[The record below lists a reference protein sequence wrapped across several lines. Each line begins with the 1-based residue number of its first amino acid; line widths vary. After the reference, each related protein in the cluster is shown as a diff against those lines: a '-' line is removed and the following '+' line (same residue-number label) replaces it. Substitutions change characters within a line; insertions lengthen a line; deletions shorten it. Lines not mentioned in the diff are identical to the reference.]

1 MYYPDEKTYLELSRH
16 YSTVPVSVE
25 WPSDTE
31 TPITVYAKVSR
42 GRKSFLLESAEG
54 ADTIGRYSI
63 IGIDPEALLISR
75 GSTTTI
81 EKDGKT
87 ELFSGHPLYAIER
100 LLEGYRSP
108 VLDGMPRF
116 YSGAVG
122 YMGYDIVRGI
132 ERLPDYSLERSGTP
146 DCMLMVPGITIIIDH
161 LKHTLRVVVNTSP
174 GRGESA
180 EYARAKAAISEILK
194 QISDGPAP
202 PGLTPPAGARGRTPR
217 SGLSR
222 TDFMERVKKAR
233 EYIMAGDIL
242 QVVLSRRIDL
252 DFKGDPFRVYR
263 RLRRNNPS
271 PYLYYINMGD
281 VVIAGSSP
289 EMLVRVEDN
298 SVETRPIAGTRP
310 RGADRQED
318 MALAA
323 DLLADIKE
331 RAEHVMLVD
340 LGRND
345 LGRVSRPGTVKVT
358 QFMEVERYSHVMHLV
373 SSVKGDLKEGVT
385 GLDVLKACFPAG
397 TVSGAPKVRAM
408 EIIEELEPSRRGLYA
423 GAVGYL
429 GFNGS
434 LDTAIAIRTIVFHEK
449 RASVQVGAGIV
460 ADSDPDRE
468 FEETENKALA
478 LLRTLDEEDD
488 IFAANYR

>member
-1 MYYPDEKTYLELSRH
+1 MYYPDEKTYLELSRL

-42 GRKSFLLESAEG
+42 GKKSFLLESAEG

-63 IGIDPEALLISR
+63 IGIDPEALLTSR
-75 GSTTTI
+75 GNTTTI
-81 EKDGKT
+81 EKEGGV
-87 ELFSGHPLYAIER
+87 ELFSGNPLHAIER
-100 LLEGYRSP
+100 LLEGYSSP
-108 VLDGMPRF
+108 VLDKMPRF

-132 ERLPDYSLERSGTP
+132 ERLPDYSLESAGAP

-161 LKHTLRVVVNTSP
+161 LKHTLRIVVNTSP
-174 GRGESA
+174 GRGVSE
-180 EYARAKAAISEILK
+180 EYARAIAAIKEIL
-194 QISDGPAP
+194 QRINEGQAP
-202 PGLTPPAGARGRTPR
+202 LGLTPPTGARGRAAR
-217 SGLSR
+217 SSLSR
-222 TDFMERVKKAR
+222 TEFTDRVKKAR

-252 DFKGDPFRVYR
+252 DFKGNPFRVYR
-263 RLRRNNPS
+263 RLRRNTPS

-310 RGADRQED
+310 RGSDRQED
-318 MALAA
+318 MDLAA
-323 DLLADIKE
+323 DLLDDIKE

-373 SSVKGDLKEGVT
+373 SSVKGDLQEGIK

-408 EIIEELEPSRRGLYA
+408 EIIEELEPSRRGPYA
-423 GAVGYL
+423 GAVGYI
-429 GFNGS
+429 GFNGT
-434 LDTAIAIRTIVFHEK
+434 LDTAIAIRTIVFQGN

-488 IFAANYR
+488 SHAANY